1 MNTDK
6 NALTLSLDR
15 RSTAG
20 CVKVQ
25 RCDPRRQ
32 GFTLLE
38 LLVVV
43 AIIGLLAA
51 YVGPK
56 YFSQI
61 GKSEQAVAKA
71 QVEAFSRALGAYR
84 IDVGSYP
91 STEEGLASLVSR
103 PNEGLKVKK
112 WNGPYL
118 EKAVPLDPW
127 GRPYMYRSPGTA
139 SGFELTSHGKDGLPG
154 GTGDAADI
162 SSQ

>member
-1 MNTDK
+1 MRK
-6 NALTLSLDR
+6 SVFPA
-15 RSTAG
+15 AG
-20 CVKVQ
+20 VSGKPA
-25 RCDPRRQ
+25 PRHQHECIR

-61 GKSEQAVAKA
+61 GKSEQTVAKS
-71 QVEAFSRALGAYR
+71 QIEGFSRALGAYR

-91 STEEGLASLVSR
+91 ATEEGLPALVAKPGDSD
-103 PNEGLKVKK
+103 KAAK

-118 EKAVPLDPW
+118 EKAPPLDPW
-127 GRPYMYRSPGTA
+127 GRPYLYRSPG
-139 SGFELTSHGKDGLPG
+139 SKSDFEITSYGKDGQPG
-154 GTGDAADI
+154 GSGDAADI

>member
-1 MNTDK
+1 MRQSAFLSTKIPAASRACHRK
-6 NALTLSLDR
+6 NRLA
-15 RSTAG
+15 
-20 CVKVQ
+20 
-25 RCDPRRQ
+25 

-61 GKSEQAVAKA
+61 GKSEQTVAKS
-71 QVEAFSRALGAYR
+71 QIEGFSRALGAYR

-91 STEEGLASLVSR
+91 GTEEGLAVLVAKPGDSD
-103 PNEGLKVKK
+103 KAAK
-112 WNGPYL
+112 WSGPSL
-118 EKAVPLDPW
+118 EKAPPPDPW
-127 GRPYMYRSPGTA
+127 GRPYIYRSPGA
-139 SGFELTSHGKDGLPG
+139 KSDFEITSFGKDGQPG
-154 GTGDAADI
+154 GTGEAADI

>member
-1 MNTDK
+1 MACPRK
-6 NALTLSLDR
+6 SR
-15 RSTAG
+15 RA
-20 CVKVQ
+20 
-25 RCDPRRQ
+25 

-61 GKSEQAVAKA
+61 GKSEQTVAKS
-71 QVEAFSRALGAYR
+71 QIEGFSRALGAYR
-84 IDVGSYP
+84 IDVGAYP
-91 STEEGLASLVSR
+91 GTEEGLAVLMAKPSDSD
-103 PNEGLKVKK
+103 KAAK

-118 EKAVPLDPW
+118 EKVPPADPW
-127 GRPYMYRSPGTA
+127 GRPYLYRSPGA
-139 SGFELTSHGKDGLPG
+139 KGEFEITSYGKDGQPG